1 MSFRP
6 PLPRPKPH
14 KAPGPIG
21 APKAGPALTAKTPPR
36 TAPKP
41 MPGKCS

>member
-6 PLPRPKPH
+6 PLPRPKPL
-14 KAPGPIG
+14 KGAGPIG
-21 APKAGPALTAKTPPR
+21 APTAGPALTAKTPPPN
-36 TAPKP
+36 APKP